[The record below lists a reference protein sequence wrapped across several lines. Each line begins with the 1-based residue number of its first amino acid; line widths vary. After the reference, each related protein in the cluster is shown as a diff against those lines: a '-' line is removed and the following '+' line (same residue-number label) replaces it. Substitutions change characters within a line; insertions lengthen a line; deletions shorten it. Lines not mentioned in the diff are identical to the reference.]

1 MRLFSNGW
9 RLLAISG
16 LVAILGACSGNDDNE
31 VRLRSIEIAP
41 ATQSIASGTTVQL
54 TATAL
59 YSDGNTY
66 NVSDQ
71 VIWDSADDSKVSVS
85 TTGLASGLSPSTG
98 SVTVTATL
106 DEATATSAITV
117 TAATIK
123 QIDVTP
129 NSGPLPRGLK
139 RQLTATAIFTDNTTQ
154 DVTTTAS
161 WVSTDTSVATVGNT
175 ATDKGQ
181 VTAVGGN
188 STTTTITASKNGV
201 TGSLPLQVSAA
212 SITSIQVNPASLRI
226 AYGGFEKQFTA
237 TGVFSDGTTGDIT
250 EQVVWASNA
259 SVQRATISNAAGQK
273 GLLVTTNETGRTLVT
288 ATAGSVKSPTVSVQ
302 VTDATV
308 ASLEIDATNKRF
320 APATSLTV
328 GLGRTLDF
336 VATASFTGDTPDL
349 DVSRFVT
356 WSTSAPTVATISN
369 AETSKGKSVTQG
381 PGTTQIKASIKRGG
395 TTPVAEVIRTVNM
408 TVTNAELV
416 SMVVEPSSLTVPR
429 SFKAP
434 LRVVGTFSDSSQED
448 ISADVTWTT
457 QDSNIAVVGNT
468 AALRGV
474 VTGGNP
480 GSTVVTASYPGTGI
494 TDTAAINVTGATLQG
509 ISIQPQV
516 LTIPQST
523 VTPDPFKAIA
533 SFSDGST
540 LDVTNYDQVI
550 WTSSDTNVATAN
562 ASPNGAFTG
571 TAQGGTVQVRAS
583 RPGSTLFGA
592 ATLNVDGV
600 ALVQLRVVPRN
611 FQGCTATTFTAA
623 ESAELVAVGAGR
635 RFMACARFR
644 DGFIGDVTSQASWA
658 TQAPGVVTVGT
669 AGALKGRVTTTG
681 REKERGVIEATY
693 TENGIT
699 MTDTEAITLVDGTI
713 TVITITANRDLTA
726 QQPAGTTIEFE
737 SVASIRSPDGTT
749 ATGVNITEGATW
761 TSSEE
766 EVVVIS
772 NTNGERGRA
781 TVQAAAGGGLL
792 GGAPPS
798 SSDIRASRGGVNSNA
813 LRVNRTP

>member
-16 LVAILGACSGNDDNE
+16 LVAFLGACGNNDNNE

-59 YSDGNTY
+59 YSDGNTF

-71 VIWDSADDSKVSVS
+71 VIWDSSDDAKLSVS
-85 TTGLASGLSPSTG
+85 NSGLATGLAPSNG
-98 SVTVTATL
+98 AVTVTATL
-106 DEATATSAITV
+106 DEATSTAAITV

-123 QIDVTP
+123 QIQISPD
-129 NSGPLPRGLK
+129 SGALPRGLS
-139 RQLTATAIFTDNTTQ
+139 RQLQATAIFTDNTQQ
-154 DVTTTAS
+154 DVTAS
-161 WVSTDTSVATVGNT
+161 AAWVSLDTSVATVGNT
-175 ATDKGQ
+175 ATDKGR

-201 TGSLPLQVSAA
+201 TGSLPVRVSAA
-212 SITSIQVNPASLRI
+212 ALESIQVSPAS
-226 AYGGFEKQFTA
+226 AKMAVQGFEKQFTA
-237 TGVFSDGTTGDIT
+237 TGIFSDGTTGDIT
-250 EQVVWASNA
+250 DQVVWKSTMLG
-259 SVQRATISNAAGQK
+259 RATISNADGEK
-273 GLLVTTNETGRTLVT
+273 GLLTTGNLPGDTMITASAGGKDSPAVTVTVTSDTLQ
-288 ATAGSVKSPTVSVQ
+288 SI
-302 VTDATV
+302 
-308 ASLEIDATNKRF
+308 EIDAINKRF
-320 APATSLTV
+320 APANSV
-328 GLGRTLDF
+328 SAGLGRTLQF
-336 VATASFTGDTPDL
+336 VATGKFSGTTPAL
-349 DVSRFVT
+349 DISRLVT
-356 WSTSAPTVATISN
+356 WNSSDLTVATISN
-369 AETSKGKSVTQG
+369 ADATKGKSVTQG
-381 PGTTQIKASIKRGG
+381 PGTTSIAASVRPGSG
-395 TTPVAEVIRTVNM
+395 SEVVRTITL
-408 TVTNAELV
+408 TVTSAELV

-448 ISADVTWTT
+448 ISADVTWTS
-457 QDSNIAVVGNT
+457 QDSNTAVVGNT
-468 AALRGV
+468 AAQRGV

-494 TDTAAINVTGATLQG
+494 NATANINVSGATLQA
-509 ISIQPQV
+509 INIQPQV

-523 VTPDPFKAIA
+523 TTPDPFKAIA

-540 LDVTNYDQVI
+540 LDVTNYGQVV
-550 WTSSDTNVATAN
+550 WSSSDTNVATAN

-571 TAQGGTVQVRAS
+571 TAQGGTVQIVAS
-583 RPGSTLFGA
+583 RPGSELRGV

-600 ALVQLRVVPRN
+600 ALVQLRVVPRT
-611 FQGCTATTFTAA
+611 FEGCTATTFSAA

-644 DGFIGDVTSQASWA
+644 DGFIGDVTSQATWA
-658 TQAPGVVTVGT
+658 SQAPGVITVGT
-669 AGALKGRVTTTG
+669 TGALRGRVTTTG

-713 TVITITANRDLTA
+713 TVITITASRDLTA
-726 QQPAGTTIEFE
+726 QLPAGTVVQFE
-737 SVASIRSPDGTT
+737 SVASIRSNDGTT
-749 ATGVNITEGATW
+749 ATGVNVTEGATW
-761 TSSEE
+761 TSSETS
-766 EVVVIS
+766 VVVIS
-772 NTNGERGRA
+772 NTDGSRGSA

-792 GGAPPS
+792 GGSPPS
-798 SSDIRASRGGVNSNA
+798 SSDIRASRGGINSNT
-813 LRVNRTP
+813 LTVNRAP